1 MITENFGL
9 ATMDIYNNR
18 TLNMTESIAT
28 RIDGFE
34 HLIQDS
40 ANKLAMVA
48 EDTWSQTNQIEGESE
63 VNAVPLW
70 PYIISNDLASIQQF
84 K

>member
-1 MITENFGL
+1 VKTAAFIIGYSAIFLIMMDTVMRYWSMPMITENFGL

-34 HLIQDS
+34 HLI
-40 ANKLAMVA
+40 
-48 EDTWSQTNQIEGESE
+48 
-63 VNAVPLW
+63 
-70 PYIISNDLASIQQF
+70 
-84 K
+84 